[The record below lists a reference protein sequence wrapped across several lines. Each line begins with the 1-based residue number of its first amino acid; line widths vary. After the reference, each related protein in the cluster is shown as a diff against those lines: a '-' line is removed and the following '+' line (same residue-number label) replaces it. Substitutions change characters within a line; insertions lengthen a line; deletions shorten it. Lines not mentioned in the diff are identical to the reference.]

1 MQINFFA
8 AARAAAGV
16 PSIEV
21 DLEQL
26 GGQSLAAV
34 QAYLVGQVSG
44 VTASG
49 QSLADILP
57 RCSFL
62 VDGVAARGQALTD
75 PHLLAGVARLDV
87 LPPFAGG

>member
-16 PSIEV
+16 AETQCQIS
-21 DLEQL
+21 QL
-26 GGQSLAAV
+26 PEPTLAALLDHLR
-34 QAYLVGQVSG
+34 QTLTGA
-44 VTASG
+44 TPSG

-57 RCSFL
+57 QCSFL
-62 VDGVAARGQALTD
+62 LDGRASPADASLE
-75 PHLLAGVARLDV
+75 GVQRLDV